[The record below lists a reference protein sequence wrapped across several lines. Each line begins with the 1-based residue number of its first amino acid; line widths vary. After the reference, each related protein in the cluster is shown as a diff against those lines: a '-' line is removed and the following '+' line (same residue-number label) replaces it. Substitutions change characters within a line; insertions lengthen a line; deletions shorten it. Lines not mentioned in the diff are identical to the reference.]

1 MYLFSSMLGVFAFN
15 ENFEIMDK
23 ILFDSLED
31 CQNRDKS
38 IEAMKN
44 KHKNLREPDER
55 TLTKILL
62 YFKKSAFFSDF
73 YSRNLQITK
82 SDVRNSATNDI
93 LLVQS
98 INLVDDLE
106 KVINLLAKRL
116 REWYGLYNPEFS
128 MATES
133 HERFVEEILENEKPE
148 LLKKIQVKP
157 EESIG
162 ADLGQDDLE
171 PIRAFTGQIHD
182 LYQLK
187 KSQIDY
193 ISALM
198 DELCPNTKAVCG
210 VLTGA
215 KLIEHAG
222 SLKRLSEMP
231 ASTIQILGA
240 EKALFRHMKTGA
252 KPPRHGIIVHH
263 PLIAKAPDRMHGKIA
278 RALADKISI
287 ASKIDYFQGKFIGD
301 KLKKELEDKF
311 NDLK

>member
-1 MYLFSSMLGVFAFN
+1 MYLFSNVLGVFVFD
-15 ENFEIMDK
+15 ENFEVVDK
-23 ILFDSLED
+23 ITF
-31 CQNRDKS
+31 QNLGDYQNKDKS
-38 IEAMKN
+38 IETVKN
-44 KHKNLREPDER
+44 KHKALEEPDER
-55 TLTKILL
+55 SLTKILL
-62 YFKKSAFFSDF
+62 YFKKNRLFSDF

-82 SDVRNSATNDI
+82 SDVRNSATDDI
-93 LLVQS
+93 LLIQS
-98 INLVDDLE
+98 INLIDDLE

-133 HERFVEEILENEKPE
+133 HERFVEEILENEKSE
-148 LLKKIQVKP
+148 LLGKIQVKP

-162 ADLGQDDLE
+162 AELGQDDLE
-171 PIRAFTGQIHD
+171 PIRAFTSQVHG
-182 LYQLK
+182 LYQLR
-187 KSQIDY
+187 KSQIGY

-198 DELCPNTKAVCG
+198 DGLCPNTKAVCG

-215 KLIEHAG
+215 MLIEHAG

-252 KPPRHGIIVHH
+252 RPPRHGIIVHH
-263 PLIAKAPDRMHGKIA
+263 PLIAKSPERMHGKIA

-287 ASKIDYFQGKFIGD
+287 ASKVDYFNGKFIGD

-311 NDLK
+311 NDVK